1 MLARLTTAYR
11 SLVLEHPVVMLVLLG
26 AVLGYFSLYA
36 GDFKLDASA
45 DSLLLEDDRD
55 LEEFREVA
63 SRYQGQD
70 LLIITFTP
78 AADLF
83 SDTALAQLKTLREQL
98 RNVDLVASMLTLL
111 DAPLVKSSD
120 VALSAMG
127 DGVPM
132 LEHSDIDRARAKAEL
147 LESPVYRDLL
157 ISADARTTALL
168 LTLKD
173 NPGLRTLRERRN
185 ALLAKRRNQG
195 LSDGEA
201 SELDEVSASYEA
213 QNSAHNAWVH
223 TDIAAIRAILAEH
236 RGTAVL
242 YLGGVPMI
250 TDDMV
255 TFVRND
261 LVVFGA
267 GVLVFLVLVLGV
279 IFRQARWVILPLLG
293 CFYAGLLMIGLLGLL
308 GWKVTVISSN
318 FLSLMLIITISM
330 NIHLTVRYRQLR
342 ADAPEEPHIDIV
354 ARTLGKMV
362 WPCLYTALTTIIGF
376 SSLVFSEIKPVI
388 DFGWIMSIGLA
399 VTFLTS
405 FSLFPSVL
413 ALVGAPAAPAAQ
425 SDKLRF
431 TTVLAAFTERYG
443 NAVLVLAALLGI
455 ISAVGISRLTV
466 ENSFINYFSKD
477 TEIYQGMLLI
487 DEQLGGTTPLDVL
500 LDLDEARLFGEDEEG
515 RRRRGGRG
523 RIRRR
528 RKSSLLVHALQDRAH
543 QGSP

>member
-318 FLSLMLIITISM
+318 FPVLDAHHHHFDEHSSDCALS
-330 NIHLTVRYRQLR
+330 
-342 ADAPEEPHIDIV
+342 
-354 ARTLGKMV
+354 
-362 WPCLYTALTTIIGF
+362 
-376 SSLVFSEIKPVI
+376 
-388 DFGWIMSIGLA
+388 
-399 VTFLTS
+399 
-405 FSLFPSVL
+405 
-413 ALVGAPAAPAAQ
+413 PAAC
-425 SDKLRF
+425 
-431 TTVLAAFTERYG
+431 
-443 NAVLVLAALLGI
+443 
-455 ISAVGISRLTV
+455 
-466 ENSFINYFSKD
+466 
-477 TEIYQGMLLI
+477 
-487 DEQLGGTTPLDVL
+487 
-500 LDLDEARLFGEDEEG
+500 
-515 RRRRGGRG
+515 
-523 RIRRR
+523 
-528 RKSSLLVHALQDRAH
+528 
-543 QGSP
+543 